1 MTRSALQRHNGII
14 SSTLGRISEQLS
26 EHHDLLSSLS
36 VYPLPRFPG
45 PSQGHIL
52 ESLLRSKLEPDVE
65 EWVEKGEA
73 LVPSQATNQGAI
85 SQANLYE
92 LWDWAT
98 DAAKTMAWQQCWGG
112 DYTLAERI
120 RGLANDGEGW
130 EKIVTGLERELEDP
144 GTPKNPDARE
154 EEGDD
159 ESDDVDPMQGIE
171 EQPEKLVSSSA
182 ASRAPKAPP
191 MPLDNMLK
199 FISTGKI
206 G

>member
-1 MTRSALQRHNGII
+1 M
-14 SSTLGRISEQLS
+14 
-26 EHHDLLSSLS
+26 
-36 VYPLPRFPG
+36 PRFPG

-73 LVPSQATNQGAI
+73 LIPSQATNPGAI
-85 SQANLYE
+85 SQVNLNE

-112 DYTLAERI
+112 DYTLAERL
-120 RGLANDGEGW
+120 RGLRNGGEGW
-130 EKIVTGLERELEDP
+130 EEIVTGLERELEDP
-144 GTPKNPDARE
+144 GTPKNPDAKE
-154 EEGDD
+154 EDGDDEGDD
-159 ESDDVDPMQGIE
+159 VVDQDPMQGIE

-182 ASRAPKAPP
+182 ASRAPKVPP